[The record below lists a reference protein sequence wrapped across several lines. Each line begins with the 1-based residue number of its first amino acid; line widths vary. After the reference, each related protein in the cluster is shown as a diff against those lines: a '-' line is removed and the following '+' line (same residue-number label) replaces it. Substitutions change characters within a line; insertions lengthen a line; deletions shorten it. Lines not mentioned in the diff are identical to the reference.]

1 MTASKTQK
9 FRNRKRGVKN
19 APLNAPAPLSRK
31 EKIALKRQETR
42 QKQKLVSSWAIA
54 LILGILT
61 ALPSFFL
68 FSPKVGISAGI
79 GIMATILSYQFPRSA
94 LWAFLIY
101 MPFGGT
107 VVYAFAGGNLIF
119 QIAKDVFYIPALFA
133 LLIQAWKNRKP
144 IIIAKPLL
152 PTLMILSIV
161 CLIVLIFVNL
171 RLELFAPACS
181 LVENVVPRP
190 ICKNGQPFLQ
200 GLLGLKIFIGYIPLM
215 FCGYHLIEDK
225 KTLLKLGRL
234 LAVLAIICCLLALVQ
249 YSFLRSGR
257 CQATSEFTD
266 GAGLFRAS
274 LDARCFVGGSLLY
287 TPEQNQIRLPG
298 TFVSP
303 WHWGWFLIA
312 NSAICFSVAFFETSR
327 FWQLIGLG
335 GMGLIFINT
344 VISGQRVALFLV
356 PVFLFV
362 MLVLTGQL
370 FRLKRFIPIAVILAI
385 AGFIFVS
392 ANPDIVTD
400 RVNSAIGRWNAS
412 PPQDFIIQQ
421 WRWVIRNT
429 RSYGGTILGSG
440 LGTATN
446 SARTF
451 GSIAFIETYHPK
463 VIYEVGIMG
472 LITFLAFITHIVI
485 YTFKKYR
492 SIQDPTLKS
501 FASAFWVFLLFL
513 GYFPYWYPLDTDPVA
528 VYYWLFAG
536 VLIKLTIIDKQE
548 RDQEVQTILSKNRKN
563 KKKFKSLKKRRTAS
577 P

>member
-1 MTASKTQK
+1 MTASRTRK
-9 FRNRKRGVKN
+9 FRNRKRGGNN
-19 APLNAPAPLSRK
+19 APPTTPPPLTRK
-31 EKIALKRQETR
+31 EKMRVKREKRQQR
-42 QKQKLVSSWAIA
+42 QKLVSSWAIA
-54 LILGILT
+54 IIFGILV

-68 FSPKVGISAGI
+68 FSPKVAISAAI
-79 GIMATILSYQFPRSA
+79 GVMATILSYQFPKSA

-119 QIAKDVFYIPALFA
+119 QIAKDVFYIPALIA
-133 LLIQAWKNRKP
+133 LLLQAWKKRKP

-152 PTLMILSIV
+152 PTLMILSVV
-161 CLIVLIFVNL
+161 CLLVLVFMNL
-171 RLELFAPACS
+171 RLELLAPSCD
-181 LVENVVPRP
+181 LVREIRPRP
-190 ICKNGQPFLQ
+190 TCKEGQPFLQ

-215 FCGYHLIEDK
+215 FCGYYLIEDK
-225 KTLLKLGRL
+225 KTVLKLGRL
-234 LAVLAIICCLLALVQ
+234 LVILAIICCLLGLVQ

-257 CQATSEFTD
+257 CQATSELTD

-287 TPEQNQIRLPG
+287 TPEQGQIRLPG

-312 NSAICFSVAFFETSR
+312 NSAICFTVAFFETSR
-327 FWQLIGLG
+327 FWQLIGMG
-335 GMGLIFINT
+335 GMGIVFINA
-344 VISGQRVALFLV
+344 VVSGQRIALFLV
-356 PVFLFV
+356 PVFILV
-362 MLVLTGQL
+362 MLVLTGQM
-370 FRLKRFIPIAVILAI
+370 FRLKKFIPIAVIITI

-392 ANPDIVTD
+392 ANPDMVTE

-412 PPQDFIIQQ
+412 PPQNFIIQQ
-421 WRWVIRNT
+421 WQWALRNT
-429 RSYGGTILGSG
+429 DNLLLGSG
-440 LGTATN
+440 LGKATN

-451 GSIAFIETYHPK
+451 GDIAFLETYHPK
-463 VIYEVGIMG
+463 VIYEVGILG
-472 LITFLAFITHIVI
+472 LTAFLAFITHLVI

-492 SIQDPTLKS
+492 SIKDPTLQS

-536 VLIKLTIIDKQE
+536 VLIKLTVIDKEKQ
-548 RDQEVQTILSKNRKN
+548 DQEVQAIFDNNRKSR
-563 KKKFKSLKKRRTAS
+563 KKFKSVKKRRNN